1 MWGNIQLPTKIQ
13 SILAIYPTN
22 QSTVCLTML
31 PSHNPIGNQL
41 ESSPIPTSANSA
53 SAGNSVAG
61 PVGSGPSGRKA
72 AEFASCCEV
81 LGPQYMGPTGP
92 TASWKPSFGVFQVGE
107 KKSMPKRT
115 DTDVLYL
122 LFLCRMKCLM
132 GMCQCTVSLLFWQ
145 ANAACVERHALGSE
159 VVLHGAGAHRIR
171 STISKKPQTLRWF
184 LESST
189 SSIGSI
195 FHFPI
200 FTIHHLPPPTPPS
213 FFLVLW
219 CVAARWS
226 HPGMWSLWNVNQQS
240 SRNEVKGPFS

>member
-1 MWGNIQLPTKIQ
+1 MFNHAAISQSHRKSTWIFSQFPPQPLQPVRKGTPLLVLLDQVLVAARLQNLHPVVKWLVLSTWGPPDQQLLESPVWRFPSWRKKIYAKKNRHGCMCC
-13 SILAIYPTN
+13 SCAEWSAWWACAHVL
-22 QSTVCLTML
+22 SHFCFDRLML
-31 PSHNPIGNQL
+31 P
-41 ESSPIPTSANSA
+41 
-53 SAGNSVAG
+53 
-61 PVGSGPSGRKA
+61 
-72 AEFASCCEV
+72 V
-81 LGPQYMGPTGP
+81 L
-92 TASWKPSFGVFQVGE
+92 
-107 KKSMPKRT
+107 
-115 DTDVLYL
+115 
-122 LFLCRMKCLM
+122 
-132 GMCQCTVSLLFWQ
+132 
-145 ANAACVERHALGSE
+145 ERHALGSE

-171 STISKKPQTLRWF
+171 STVSKKPQTLRWF